1 MELLKLSNCKI
12 SLSNV
17 HKVYESKGENVEALR
32 GVSMEINPGE
42 FLAIAGPSG
51 SGKSTLLNLIGG
63 LDTPTSGKIFFGDK
77 DLGSLTNSQL
87 CELRLFSIGFIFQSY
102 NFLPILTAVENV
114 EYVMLLQEIDPIL
127 RRKKALEIL
136 AEVGLSDMAHRKP
149 LELSGGQQQRIA
161 VARAIVSKPLLI
173 LADEPTANLDSHTA
187 NSLLDLMAT
196 LNEKNKITFLFSSH
210 DPLVLSRAKRVIH
223 LHDGQING

>member
-1 MELLKLSNCKI
+1 MEPFKLSNCKI
-12 SLSNV
+12 LISDL
-17 HKVYESKGENVEALR
+17 HKVYETKGESVAALQ
-32 GVSMEINPGE
+32 GINMEIEPGE

-63 LDTPTSGKIFFGDK
+63 LDRPTSGKIVFGEK
-77 DLGSLTNSQL
+77 DLSSLTNSQL

-102 NFLPILTAVENV
+102 NLLPILTAAENV
-114 EYVMLLQEIDPIL
+114 EYVMLLQEMDPVL
-127 RRKKALEIL
+127 RRQKALEIL
-136 AEVGLSDMAHRKP
+136 TEVGLSQMAHRKP

-161 VARAIVSKPLLI
+161 VARAIVSHPLVV

-187 NSLLDLMAT
+187 TSLLDLMAH
-196 LNEKNKITFLFSSH
+196 LNETKKITFVFSSH

-223 LHDGQING
+223 LHDGQVV